1 MVQNPPSSLNFLRT
15 KGKWYVYVT
24 IPPELRT
31 AFTGQTQLRRST
43 GTSDKAIAK
52 TRQHGLAAKI
62 YAQFDKARTEL
73 NPVRDALEALNHAL
87 GIGKPTYSPESYSDP
102 ETLAEMLEDA
112 RRGVN
117 ALRYGPAPTDFEE
130 AVLYQSGLK
139 RAEPLL
145 ERLEAELEVA
155 AGTAPSSEKLS
166 ELAKEFLS
174 SHPFNKEKTKD
185 AARRAIDHF
194 IDFSGDLI
202 VSKIAKTHAYNFAS
216 GQAST
221 MAEKTIGNRLTFV
234 SQCLTYAERKGKI
247 AANPFKGLSLSGY
260 GRKKESYTP
269 LNRKQLEDLFKLAMP
284 DEDRKLLSILIATG
298 MRLDEAALLT
308 WEDVKEERGIPYFDL
323 TGKEKKLKNIGSA
336 RKVPIVPE
344 LLKVLGT
351 GGTGRLFSYRK
362 DKDGKAQ
369 VAASKALMWH
379 IKKVRGTDTSKVVH
393 SLRGTLKDMLRDEG
407 VTKETNDFLTG
418 HGSGDVVG
426 GYGVGPSIK
435 ARYDALCKV
444 KHPWLTF
451 GSTI

>member
-1 MVQNPPSSLNFLRT
+1 MVQNPPSSLNFLKA

-24 IPPELRT
+24 IPPELRP
-31 AFTGQTQLRRST
+31 AFKDQTQLRRST

-52 TRQHGLAAKI
+52 TRQHGLAAEI
-62 YAQFDKARTEL
+62 YAEFDKARTEL

-87 GIGKPTYSPESYSDP
+87 GMGKPTYFPEAYSDP

-112 RRGVN
+112 RGRVT
-117 ALRYGPAPTDFEE
+117 ALRYGPAPADFEE
-130 AVLYQSGLK
+130 AVLHQSDLT

-155 AGTAPSSEKLS
+155 SGTAPSSEKLS

-174 SHPFNKEKTKD
+174 VHPFTKAKTKD
-185 AARRAIDHF
+185 ATKRAIEHF
-194 IDFSGDLI
+194 IEFSGDLM
-202 VSKIAKTHAYNFAS
+202 VSKIAKKHAYDFAS
-216 GQAST
+216 GQAAT

-234 SQCLTYAERKGKI
+234 SQCLTYAERKGRI
-247 AANPFKGLSLSGY
+247 AANPFKGLTLSGY

-269 LNRKQLEDLFKLAMP
+269 LDRTQLEALFRLAMP

-308 WEDVKEERGIPYFDL
+308 WEDVKDEGGIPYFDL
-323 TGKEKKLKNIGSA
+323 TGKDKKLKNIGSA

-344 LLKVLGT
+344 LLKVLGIR
-351 GGTGRLFSYRK
+351 GTGRLFSYRK

-369 VAASKALMWH
+369 VAASKALMRH

-393 SLRGTLKDMLRDEG
+393 SLRGSLKDMLRDEG
-407 VTKETNDFLTG
+407 VSKETNDFLTG
-418 HGSGDVVG
+418 HGSGDVAG
-426 GYGVGPSIK
+426 GYGVGPSLK

-444 KHPWLTF
+444 KHPWL
-451 GSTI
+451 I